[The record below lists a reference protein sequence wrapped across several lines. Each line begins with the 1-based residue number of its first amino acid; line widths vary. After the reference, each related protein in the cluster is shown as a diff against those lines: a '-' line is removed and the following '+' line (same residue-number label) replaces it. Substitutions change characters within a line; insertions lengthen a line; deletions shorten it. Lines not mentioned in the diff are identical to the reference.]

1 MDTTAL
7 LVALLALAALAAG
20 VAAGAL
26 AARAVLL
33 PRLADARAEAREADS
48 VAEAARAEAREAGE
62 RAHAAEVARAE
73 AVGKRDAALA
83 QASASEASAREAGAL
98 TAALG
103 PLGERLTAIARQ
115 VAEMER
121 DRSSASGRLAEQIRT
136 VHRMG
141 EGLREQTATL
151 AGALRSSN
159 TRGTWGEV
167 QLRRIVEAAGMVQR
181 VDFDVQA
188 TMTGP
193 DGTTVRP
200 DMVVRLPDG
209 RCVVVDAKAPLAV
222 PGDGADADAAAAD
235 QARKLRAHVTALS
248 AKRYWAGVAATPE
261 FVVCFV
267 PAESILSTAVAADPG
282 LLEDAMTA
290 KVAVVTPV
298 TLLALLRTVA
308 MTWREQAVHEN
319 AEQML
324 ELGRQLYDRLGT
336 VAGHADKLGRSLD
349 RAVGAYNTFVGS
361 FEGRLLVTARRM
373 NDLGLAG
380 DVAAPPLLERDARAF
395 VAPELVA
402 APSPRPA
409 ALDTLDGFD
418 ELEDQDDP
426 VDHQDDEAEA
436 ARDELLERA
445 VQELRA
451 ITPPRTHDGTRAAS

>member
-7 LVALLALAALAAG
+7 LVALLVVAALAAG
-20 VAAGAL
+20 AAAGAL
-26 AARAVLL
+26 VARAVLL

-48 VAEAARAEAREAGE
+48 VAEAARAEARLAGE

-73 AVGKRDAALA
+73 AVGQRDAALA

-136 VHRMG
+136 VQQMG

-290 KVAVVTPV
+290 KVVVVTPV

-324 ELGRQLYDRLGT
+324 DLGRQLYDRLGT

-373 NDLGLAG
+373 NDLGLSG
-380 DVAAPPLLERDARAF
+380 DVAAPPLVERDARAF

-402 APSPRPA
+402 APR
-409 ALDTLDGFD
+409 D
-418 ELEDQDDP
+418 ELGTMD
-426 VDHQDDEAEA
+426 VFGEA
-436 ARDELLERA
+436 ADLNGLDRAEDDAGDDLDDSRDELLERA
-445 VQELRA
+445 VRELRA
-451 ITPPRTHDGTRAAS
+451 VTGRGTGDAGRAAS